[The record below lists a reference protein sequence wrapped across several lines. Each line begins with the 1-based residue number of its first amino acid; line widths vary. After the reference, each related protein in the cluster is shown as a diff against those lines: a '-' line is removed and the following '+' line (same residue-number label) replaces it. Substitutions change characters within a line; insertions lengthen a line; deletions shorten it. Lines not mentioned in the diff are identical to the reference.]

1 MKKTLLLIAIAFI
14 SMVAHAQVLKIVS
27 MQQIATPDR
36 MEGKVV
42 GISPKGDYLL
52 LTDMSNTGLVRY
64 DLASKT
70 TTVITKAEGAGWD
83 AKISQDGNKITYR
96 QRHDNNQ
103 LIRHDIMQYNVA
115 DGKAIVRQQAQRGTA
130 QLVAADVNATISV
143 NEDLHLVL
151 TQNGKS
157 IVLTPNGAEQ
167 AYNWPSISPDGSK
180 ILYYVSGRGCFVCDL
195 KGNGVQK
202 IANHCRA
209 AQWYNN
215 NTIVGMA
222 DEDDGKVL
230 TASAIVLYTLDGKS
244 QILVGKDMMAI
255 YPFAT
260 EGKIAFSTAAGEM
273 YLMQVKQFKVYGL
286 KFKGKNI

>member
-1 MKKTLLLIAIAFI
+1 MKKTFLLIAACTMCILAQ
-14 SMVAHAQVLKIVS
+14 AQVLKIVS
-27 MQQIATPDR
+27 MQQISTPSN

-52 LTDMSNTGLVRY
+52 LTDLSNTGLVRY
-64 DLASKT
+64 ELASKT
-70 TTVITKAEGAGWD
+70 ATTITDAEGAGWNI
-83 AKISQDGNKITYR
+83 AISQDGNKITYR

-103 LIRHDIMQYNVA
+103 LIRHDIMQYNIA

-130 QLVAADVNATISV
+130 QLVAADANTTVSV

-209 AQWYNN
+209 AQWYDN
-215 NTIVGMA
+215 NTVIGMA

-230 TASAIVLYTLDGKS
+230 TASAIVLHTLDGKS

-255 YPFAT
+255 YPVAA

-273 YLMQVKQFKVYGL
+273 YLMQVK
-286 KFKGKNI
+286 

>member
-1 MKKTLLLIAIAFI
+1 MKKTFLLIAACTMCILAQ
-14 SMVAHAQVLKIVS
+14 AQVLKIVS
-27 MQQIATPDR
+27 MQQIATPDN

-52 LTDMSNTGLVRY
+52 LTDLSNTGLVRY
-64 DLASKT
+64 ELASKT
-70 TTVITKAEGAGWD
+70 ATTITDAEGAGWD
-83 AKISQDGNKITYR
+83 VKISQDGNKITYR

-103 LIRHDIMQYNVA
+103 LIRHDIMQYNIA

-130 QLVAADVNATISV
+130 QLVAADANTTVSV

-157 IVLTPNGAEQ
+157 IILTPNGAEQ

-209 AQWYNN
+209 AQWYDN
-215 NTIVGMA
+215 NTVIGMA

-255 YPFAT
+255 YPFAV

-273 YLMQVKQFKVYGL
+273 YLMQVK
-286 KFKGKNI
+286 

>member
-1 MKKTLLLIAIAFI
+1 MKKTFLLIAACTMCILAQ
-14 SMVAHAQVLKIVS
+14 AQVLKIVS
-27 MQQIATPDR
+27 MQQISTPSN

-52 LTDMSNTGLVRY
+52 LTDLSNTGLVRY
-64 DLASKT
+64 ELASKT
-70 TTVITKAEGAGWD
+70 ATTITDAEGAGWD
-83 AKISQDGNKITYR
+83 VKISQDGNKITYR

-103 LIRHDIMQYNVA
+103 LIRHDIMQYNIA

-130 QLVAADVNATISV
+130 QLVAADANTTVSV

-157 IVLTPNGAEQ
+157 IILTPNGAEQ

-209 AQWYNN
+209 AQWYDN
-215 NTIVGMA
+215 NTVIGMA

-230 TASAIVLYTLDGKS
+230 TASAIVLHTLDGKS

-255 YPFAT
+255 YPVAV

-273 YLMQVKQFKVYGL
+273 YLMQVK
-286 KFKGKNI
+286 

>member
-1 MKKTLLLIAIAFI
+1 MRKTILLVAIALVSVI
-14 SMVAHAQVLKIVS
+14 AQAQVLEIVS
-27 MQQIATPDR
+27 TRKVTTPVLK
-36 MEGKVV
+36 EGKVV
-42 GISPKGDYLL
+42 GVSPKGDYLL

-64 DLASKT
+64 DLATKA
-70 TTVITKAEGAGWD
+70 TTVITEAEGAGWD
-83 AKISQDGNKITYR
+83 VKISQDGNKITYR

-103 LIRHDIMQYNVA
+103 LIRHDIMQYNMA
-115 DGKAIVRQQAQRGTA
+115 DGKAVVRAQAQRGTA
-130 QLVAADVNATISV
+130 QLVAADANSTVSV

-151 TQNGKS
+151 THNGKN
-157 IVLTPNGAEQ
+157 IVLTPNGTEQ

-180 ILYYVSGRGCFVCDL
+180 ILYYVSGHGCFVCDM
-195 KGNGVQK
+195 NGKNVQK

-230 TASAIVLYTLDGKS
+230 TASAIVVYTLDGKS
-244 QILVGKDMMAI
+244 QILVNKNTMAI
-255 YPFAT
+255 YPVAA

-273 YLMQVKQFKVYGL
+273 YLMQVK
-286 KFKGKNI
+286 

>member
-1 MKKTLLLIAIAFI
+1 MKKTFLLIAACTMCILAQ
-14 SMVAHAQVLKIVS
+14 AQVLKIVS
-27 MQQIATPDR
+27 MQQISTPSN

-52 LTDMSNTGLVRY
+52 LTDLSNTGLVRY
-64 DLASKT
+64 ELASKT
-70 TTVITKAEGAGWD
+70 ATTITDAEGAGWD
-83 AKISQDGNKITYR
+83 VKISQDGNKITYR

-130 QLVAADVNATISV
+130 QLVAADANTTVSV

-157 IVLTPNGAEQ
+157 IILTPNGAEQ

-209 AQWYNN
+209 AQWYDN
-215 NTIVGMA
+215 NTVIGMA
-222 DEDDGKVL
+222 DEDNGSVL
-230 TASAIVLYTLDGKS
+230 TASAIVLHTLDGKS

-255 YPFAT
+255 YPVAA

-273 YLMQVKQFKVYGL
+273 YLMQVK
-286 KFKGKNI
+286 

>member
-1 MKKTLLLIAIAFI
+1 MKKTFLLIAACTMCILAQ
-14 SMVAHAQVLKIVS
+14 AQVLKIVS
-27 MQQIATPDR
+27 MQQISTPSN

-52 LTDMSNTGLVRY
+52 LTDLSNTGLVRY
-64 DLASKT
+64 ELASKT
-70 TTVITKAEGAGWD
+70 ATTITDAEGAGWD
-83 AKISQDGNKITYR
+83 VKISQDGNKITYR

-130 QLVAADVNATISV
+130 QLVAADANTTVSV

-157 IVLTPNGAEQ
+157 IILTPNGAEQ

-209 AQWYNN
+209 AQWYDN
-215 NTIVGMA
+215 NTVIGMA

-255 YPFAT
+255 YPVAA

-273 YLMQVKQFKVYGL
+273 YLMQVK
-286 KFKGKNI
+286 

>member
-1 MKKTLLLIAIAFI
+1 MKKTFLLIAACTMCILAQ
-14 SMVAHAQVLKIVS
+14 AQVLKIVS
-27 MQQIATPDR
+27 MQQIATPDN

-42 GISPKGDYLL
+42 GVSPKGDYLL
-52 LTDMSNTGLVRY
+52 LTDLSNTGLVRY
-64 DLASKT
+64 ELATKAVT
-70 TTVITKAEGAGWD
+70 TITDAEGAGWD
-83 AKISQDGNKITYR
+83 VKISQDGNKITYR

-130 QLVAADVNATISV
+130 QLVAADANTTVSV

-157 IVLTPNGAEQ
+157 IILTPNGAEQ

-215 NTIVGMA
+215 NTVIGMA

-255 YPFAT
+255 YPFAV

-273 YLMQVKQFKVYGL
+273 YLMNVK
-286 KFKGKNI
+286 

>member
-1 MKKTLLLIAIAFI
+1 MKKTFLLIAACIMCVLAQ
-14 SMVAHAQVLKIVS
+14 AQVLKIVS
-27 MQQIATPDR
+27 MQQIATPDK

-42 GISPKGDYLL
+42 GISPKGDYLI
-52 LTDMSNTGLVRY
+52 LTDLSNTGLVRY
-64 DLASKT
+64 DLTTKAT
-70 TTVITKAEGAGWD
+70 TTITDAEGAGWNI
-83 AKISQDGNKITYR
+83 AISQDGNKITYR
-96 QRHDNNQ
+96 QRHDNKQ
-103 LIRHDIMQYNVA
+103 LIRHDIMQY
-115 DGKAIVRQQAQRGTA
+115 DMTSKKAVVRAQAQRGTA
-130 QLVAADVNATISV
+130 ALVDATAANTVAI

-151 TQNGKS
+151 TRNGKS
-157 IVLTPNGAEQ
+157 IILTPNGAEQ

-180 ILYYVSGRGCFVCDL
+180 ILYYVSGVGCYVCDL

-209 AQWYNN
+209 AQWYDN
-215 NTIVGMA
+215 NTVIGMA

-255 YPFAT
+255 YPFAV

-273 YLMQVKQFKVYGL
+273 YLMQVK
-286 KFKGKNI
+286 

>member
-1 MKKTLLLIAIAFI
+1 MRKTILLVAIAFA
-14 SMVAHAQVLKIVS
+14 SMIAHAQVLKIVS
-27 MQQIATPDR
+27 MQQIATPDN

-52 LTDMSNTGLVRY
+52 LTDLSNTGLVRY
-64 DLASKT
+64 ELATKAVT
-70 TTVITKAEGAGWD
+70 TITDAEGAGWD
-83 AKISQDGNKITYR
+83 VKISQDGNKITYR

-130 QLVAADVNATISV
+130 QLVAADANTTVSV

-157 IVLTPNGAEQ
+157 IILTPNGAEQ

-209 AQWYNN
+209 AQWYDN
-215 NTIVGMA
+215 NTVIGMA

-230 TASAIVLYTLDGKS
+230 TASAIVLHTLDGKS

-255 YPFAT
+255 YPVAA

-273 YLMQVKQFKVYGL
+273 YLMQVK
-286 KFKGKNI
+286 

>member
-1 MKKTLLLIAIAFI
+1 MKKTFLLIAACIMCVLAQ
-14 SMVAHAQVLKIVS
+14 AQVLKIVS
-27 MQQIATPDR
+27 MQQIATPDK

-42 GISPKGDYLL
+42 GISPKGDYLI
-52 LTDMSNTGLVRY
+52 LTDLSNTGLVRY
-64 DLASKT
+64 DLTTKAT
-70 TTVITKAEGAGWD
+70 TTITDAEGAGWNI
-83 AKISQDGNKITYR
+83 AISQDGNKITYR

-103 LIRHDIMQYNVA
+103 LIRHDIMQYNIA
-115 DGKAIVRQQAQRGTA
+115 DGKAIIRQQAQRGTA
-130 QLVAADVNATISV
+130 QLVAADANTTVSV

-157 IVLTPNGAEQ
+157 IILTPNGAEQ

-209 AQWYNN
+209 AQWYDN
-215 NTIVGMA
+215 NTVIGMA

-255 YPFAT
+255 YPFAV

-273 YLMQVKQFKVYGL
+273 YLMQVK
-286 KFKGKNI
+286 